1 MNNNFFS
8 LLRMQTNY
16 YYMCQIVRIIKKYN
30 SVHMVKV
37 KNMDTQKEIIV
48 DISAI
53 SNEPLVQKAISLKE
67 LGGKWS

>member
-16 YYMCQIVRIIKKYN
+16 YMGQIVRIIKKYN

>member
-16 YYMCQIVRIIKKYN
+16 YYMGQIVRIIKKYN

-67 LGGKWS
+67 LA

>member
-8 LLRMQTNY
+8 LMRIQSNY
-16 YYMCQIVRIIKKYN
+16 YYMDQIVQIIKKYN

-37 KNMDTQKEIIV
+37 RNMDTQKEIIV

-53 SNEPLVQKAISLKE
+53 SNEPVVQKAISIKE
-67 LGGKWS
+67 LGGKLS